1 MRRDRTVGGL
11 LARNFSV
18 LVALIVCSGLAEL
31 TAVFVQHRVVR
42 ELSTHV
48 QPLELANADLRGVL
62 GDAQRGLR
70 GYALT
75 GDSQLLDTYH
85 TARIDYF
92 HAGQRIRGIVNKTEA
107 ASVEEQLRRADVW
120 WTLAER
126 QRQAPPRSDE
136 ASRYV
141 AEGKVLF
148 EQFLLAN
155 RQLDADLAARAA
167 TLQKRSARLGGVTL
181 VVLVVLTVGAAAT
194 VGITAY
200 ASARRITR
208 PLGAVVGVLSR
219 RGAGEFGVRADA
231 GAGPAEIRAV
241 AAAVNTMADE
251 GDRLRDEERYIAR
264 MRGAVRELG
273 NRIRSHL
280 NVADAT
286 TEAIQGL
293 AVAMQAEHVLVRM
306 AGEHRDEPW
315 LASLRDEHTV
325 RLAALAACDWG
336 WLRTG
341 GWTTG
346 DPAPPGGARPPEPEQ
361 LALSAAGGGPAL
373 TVAVSGGDEC
383 LGALTLIRD
392 AGPSFTPADVRLVE
406 MVAADL
412 GRAVHHARLFEREQH
427 LVARLQEL
435 DTAKTDFMST
445 VSHELRTPLTSING
459 YVELLLD
466 DEAGELNPAQTRMVD
481 VIGRNSR
488 RLRDLIEEMLLLSKI
503 ESGGYQTT
511 RQPVELTSLVDQA
524 VAAMAPAAAKA
535 QVAVRA
541 EVYGEPWLDGDPDQL
556 DRVVMNLLAN
566 AVKFTPPEG
575 TVTVL
580 GRRQGDEVLL
590 VVADTGMGIPAREQK
605 ALFTRFFRASNAVR
619 RAVPGTGL
627 GLAIVSTVVEH
638 HGGRIEVQSTEGVGT
653 TFTVWLPAAG
663 SSQG

>member
-92 HAGQRIRGIVNKTEA
+92 HAGQRIRGIVNKTET

-148 EQFLLAN
+148 EQFLTAN
-155 RQLDADLAARAA
+155 RQLDAVLAARAA
-167 TLQKRSARLGGVTL
+167 TLQKRSARLGGVTV
-181 VVLVVLTVGAAAT
+181 VVLVVLTVGAAVT
-194 VGITAY
+194 VGVTAY

-219 RGAGEFGVRADA
+219 RGAGEFGARADA
-231 GAGPAEIRAV
+231 GTGPAEIRAV

-346 DPAPPGGARPPEPEQ
+346 DPAPPGEARPPEPEQ

-503 ESGGYQTT
+503 ESGGYRTT

-663 SSQG
+663 VSQG